1 MTELSMRFKRTL
13 FVALAGISLASVSAA
28 AVSAGEISVW
38 VWDKAFNGDTMREAG
53 AIYTAAH
60 PDTTFNV
67 DDTASQDD
75 IRAKLQTQLLAGCT
89 DGLPDIVLIQDDI
102 AQKYLQSFPGA
113 FEPLSDSIDMSVFA
127 PYKVA
132 AATLDGKSYSVPF
145 DSGVTGLFYRSDYL
159 EEAGFKAAD
168 LENITWDR
176 LVEIGT
182 AVKEKT
188 GKPLLDLDLNDT
200 GVIRMMMQSAG
211 EWYFNEDGSLHI
223 TDNAALKKSLETY
236 AKFYQADLVKPVS
249 GWAEYTGAFTSGE
262 VSTVPVGVWITA
274 TIKANADQSG
284 KWAVAPI
291 PRLDMEGSVNA
302 SNQGG
307 SSWFLLSSSDN
318 KEEAID
324 FFKTVWAGD
333 QDFYQDILIK
343 RGAVGSLLSAR
354 EGEAYK
360 ASDEFFGNAP
370 VWQNFS
376 TWLGQ
381 IPSVDYGTFTAEV
394 DAAVQAQLPTI
405 IQGGDL
411 DAALQAINDQATQ
424 QMQ

>member
-1 MTELSMRFKRTL
+1 MNRIVSRRGRMLG
-13 FVALAGISLASVSAA
+13 VALAGVSFLSVAA
-28 AVSAGEISVW
+28 ASAGEISVW
-38 VWDKAFNGDTMREAG
+38 VWDAQFNGNTMREAG
-53 AIYTAAH
+53 ELYTADH
-60 PDTTFNV
+60 PDVTFNV

-75 IRAKLQTQLLAGCT
+75 IRAKLQTQLLAGST
-89 DGLPDIVLIQDDI
+89 EGLPDIVLIQDDV

-132 AATLDGKSYSVPF
+132 AATYDGKSYSVPF

-159 EEAGFKAAD
+159 EEAGFTAQD

-176 LVEIGT
+176 LIEIGT

-211 EWYFNEDGSLHI
+211 EWYFNEDGSLNI
-223 TDNAALKKSLETY
+223 LENAPLRKALETY

-262 VSTVPVGVWITA
+262 VAVVPVGVWITA

-284 KWAVAPI
+284 LWGVAPI
-291 PRLDMEGSVNA
+291 PRLDIEGSVNA

-307 SSWFLLSSSDN
+307 SSWFVLSSSDN
-318 KEEAID
+318 KEETID
-324 FFKTVWAGD
+324 FLKTVWAENP
-333 QDFYQDILIK
+333 DFYQDILIK
-343 RGAVGSLLSAR
+343 RGAVGSLLAAR

-360 ASDEFFGNAP
+360 ASDDFFGGAP

-394 DAAVQAQLPTI
+394 DSAVQAQLPTI

-411 DAALQAINDQATQ
+411 DAALQAINEQA
-424 QMQ
+424 QMQMQ

>member
-1 MTELSMRFKRTL
+1 MNRIVSRRGRMLGM
-13 FVALAGISLASVSAA
+13 ALAGVSVLSIAA
-28 AVSAGEISVW
+28 ASAGEISVW
-38 VWDKAFNGDTMREAG
+38 VWDAQFNGNTMREAG
-53 AIYTAAH
+53 ELYTADH
-60 PDTTFNV
+60 PDVTFNV

-75 IRAKLQTQLLAGCT
+75 IRAKLQTQLLAGST
-89 DGLPDIVLIQDDI
+89 EGLPDIVLIQDDV

-132 AATLDGKSYSVPF
+132 AATYDGKSYSVPF

-159 EEAGFKAAD
+159 EEAAFTAQD

-176 LVEIGT
+176 LIEIGT

-211 EWYFNEDGSLHI
+211 EWYFNEDGSLNI
-223 TDNAALKKSLETY
+223 LENAPLRKALETY

-262 VSTVPVGVWITA
+262 VAVVPVGVWITA

-284 KWAVAPI
+284 LWGVAPI
-291 PRLDMEGSVNA
+291 PRLDIEGSVNA

-307 SSWFLLSSSDN
+307 SSWFVLSSSDN
-318 KEEAID
+318 KEETID
-324 FFKTVWAGD
+324 FLKTVWAENP
-333 QDFYQDILIK
+333 DFYQDILIK
-343 RGAVGSLLSAR
+343 RGAVGSLLAAR

-360 ASDEFFGNAP
+360 ASDDFFGGAP

-394 DAAVQAQLPTI
+394 DSAVQAQLPTI

-411 DAALQAINDQATQ
+411 DAALQAINEQAQQ

>member
-1 MTELSMRFKRTL
+1 MTRLSTGWKRATA
-13 FVALAGISLASVSAA
+13 VALASVSLFTVAA
-28 AVSAGEISVW
+28 ASASAGEISVW

-60 PDTTFNV
+60 PETTFNV

-75 IRAKLQTQLLAGCT
+75 IRAKLQTQLLAGST
-89 DGLPDIVLIQDDI
+89 EGLPDIVLIQDDI

-159 EEAGFKAAD
+159 EQAGFTAAD

-176 LVEIGT
+176 LVEIGKT
-182 AVKEKT
+182 VKEKT
-188 GKPLLDLDLNDT
+188 GKQLLDLDLNDT

-211 EWYFNEDGSLHI
+211 EWYFHEDGSLHI
-223 TDNAALKKSLETY
+223 TDNAALKKALETY

-249 GWAEYTGAFTSGE
+249 GWAEYTGAFTGGE
-262 VSTVPVGVWITA
+262 VAVVPVGVWITA

-284 KWAVAPI
+284 KWGVAPI

-333 QDFYQDILIK
+333 KDFYQDILIK

-354 EGEAYK
+354 EGDAYK
-360 ASDEFFGNAP
+360 ASDDFFGGAP

-394 DAAVQAQLPTI
+394 DSAVQAQLPTI

>member
-1 MTELSMRFKRTL
+1 MIRITSRWRNTL
-13 FVALAGISLASVSAA
+13 AVALTGVSLFSVTAA
-28 AVSAGEISVW
+28 AAGEISVW

-53 AIYTAAH
+53 ALYTKDH

-75 IRAKLQTQLLAGCT
+75 IRAKLQTQLLAGST
-89 DGLPDIVLIQDDI
+89 EGLPDIVLIQDDV

-113 FEPLSDSIDMSVFA
+113 FEPLSDAIDMSVFA

-132 AATLDGKSYSVPF
+132 AATFDGKSYSVPF

-159 EEAGFKAAD
+159 EAAGFKAAD

-176 LVEIGT
+176 LIEIGT
-182 AVKEKT
+182 EVKAKT
-188 GKPLLDLDLNDT
+188 GHMLLDLDLNDT
-200 GVIRMMMQSAG
+200 GVVRMMMQSAG
-211 EWYFNEDGSLHI
+211 EWYFNADGSLHI

-262 VSTVPVGVWITA
+262 VAVVPVGVWITA

-284 KWAVAPI
+284 KWGVAPI

-307 SSWFLLSSSDN
+307 SSWFVLSSSDN
-318 KEEAID
+318 KEEVID
-324 FFKTVWAGD
+324 FLKTVWAGNP
-333 QDFYQDILIK
+333 DFYQDILIK
-343 RGAVGSLLSAR
+343 RGAVGSLLAAR
-354 EGEAYK
+354 EGAAYK
-360 ASDEFFGNAP
+360 ESDDFFGGAP

-394 DAAVQAQLPTI
+394 DSAVQAQLPGI
-405 IQGGDL
+405 IKGGDL
-411 DAALQAINDQATQ
+411 DAALQAINDQAQQ

>member
-1 MTELSMRFKRTL
+1 MNRIVSRRGRMLG
-13 FVALAGISLASVSAA
+13 VALAGVSFLSVAA
-28 AVSAGEISVW
+28 ASAGEISVW
-38 VWDKAFNGDTMREAG
+38 VWDAQFNGNTMREAG
-53 AIYTAAH
+53 ELYTADH
-60 PDTTFNV
+60 PDVTFNV

-75 IRAKLQTQLLAGCT
+75 IRAKLQTQLLAGST
-89 DGLPDIVLIQDDI
+89 EGLPDIVLIQDDV

-132 AATLDGKSYSVPF
+132 AATYDGKSYSVPF

-159 EEAGFKAAD
+159 EEAAFTAQD

-176 LVEIGT
+176 LIEIGT

-211 EWYFNEDGSLHI
+211 EWYFNEDGSLNI
-223 TDNAALKKSLETY
+223 LENAPLRKALETY

-262 VSTVPVGVWITA
+262 VAVVPVGVWITA

-284 KWAVAPI
+284 LWGVAPI
-291 PRLDMEGSVNA
+291 PRLDIEGSVNA

-307 SSWFLLSSSDN
+307 SSWFVLSSSDN
-318 KEEAID
+318 KEETID
-324 FFKTVWAGD
+324 FLKTVWAENP
-333 QDFYQDILIK
+333 DFYQDILIK
-343 RGAVGSLLSAR
+343 RGAVGSLLAAR

-360 ASDEFFGNAP
+360 ASDDFFGGAP

-394 DAAVQAQLPTI
+394 DSAVQAQLPTI

-411 DAALQAINDQATQ
+411 DAALQAINEQAQQ

>member
-1 MTELSMRFKRTL
+1 MIRNTSRSRSILAM
-13 FVALAGISLASVSAA
+13 ALAGISLLTVTAA
-28 AVSAGEISVW
+28 SAGDISVW

-60 PDTTFNV
+60 PDVTVTV
-67 DDTASQDD
+67 DDSASQDD
-75 IRAKLQTQLLAGCT
+75 IRAKLQTQLLAGST

-113 FEPLSDSIDMSVFA
+113 FEPLSDSIDMAAFA

-132 AATLDGKSYSVPF
+132 AATYDGKSYSVPF

-159 EEAGFKAAD
+159 EEAGFTAAD

-182 AVKEKT
+182 TVKEKT
-188 GKPLLDLDLNDT
+188 GHLLLDLDLNDT
-200 GVIRMMMQSAG
+200 GLIRMMMQSAG

-223 TDNAALKKSLETY
+223 TDNAALKKAIETY

-262 VSTVPVGVWITA
+262 VAAVPVGVWITA

-284 KWAVAPI
+284 LWAIAPI

-307 SSWFLLSSSDN
+307 SSWFVLSSSDN
-318 KEEAID
+318 KEETID
-324 FFKTVWAGD
+324 FLKTVWAENV
-333 QDFYQDILIK
+333 DFYQDILIK
-343 RGAVGSLLSAR
+343 RGAVGSLLAAR
-354 EGEAYK
+354 EGEAFK
-360 ASDEFFGNAP
+360 ASDEFFGGAP

-394 DAAVQAQLPTI
+394 DAAVQAQLPGI

>member
-1 MTELSMRFKRTL
+1 MNRIFSRRGRMLGLAMASISFLS
-13 FVALAGISLASVSAA
+13 VAA
-28 AVSAGEISVW
+28 ASAGEISVW

-53 AIYTAAH
+53 ALYTADH
-60 PDTTFNV
+60 PDVTFNV

-75 IRAKLQTQLLAGCT
+75 IRAKLQTQLLAGST
-89 DGLPDIVLIQDDI
+89 EGLPDIVLIQDDI

-113 FEPLSDSIDMSVFA
+113 FEPLSDAIDMSVFA

-132 AATLDGKSYSVPF
+132 AATHDGKSYSVPF
-145 DSGVTGLFYRSDYL
+145 DSGVTGLFYRSDFL
-159 EEAGFKAAD
+159 EEAGFKPAD

-182 AVKEKT
+182 EVKAKI

-200 GVIRMMMQSAG
+200 GVVRMMMQSAG
-211 EWYFNEDGSLHI
+211 EWYFNADGSLHI
-223 TDNAALKKSLETY
+223 TDNAALKKALETY
-236 AKFYQADLVKPVS
+236 AKLYQADLVKPVS

-262 VSTVPVGVWITA
+262 VAVVPVGVWITA

-284 KWAVAPI
+284 LWGVAPI
-291 PRLDMEGSVNA
+291 PRLDIEGSVNA

-307 SSWFLLSSSDN
+307 SSWFVLSSSDN
-318 KEEAID
+318 KDEVID
-324 FFKTVWAGD
+324 FLKTVWAGNT
-333 QDFYQDILIK
+333 DFYQDILIK
-343 RGAVGSLLSAR
+343 RGAVGSLLAAR
-354 EGEAYK
+354 EGAAYK
-360 ASDEFFGNAP
+360 ASDEFFGGAP

-394 DAAVQAQLPTI
+394 DAAVASQLPGI

-411 DAALQAINDQATQ
+411 DAALQAINDQAQQ

>member
-1 MTELSMRFKRTL
+1 MIRNTSRSRIFA
-13 FVALAGISLASVSAA
+13 VALTGVSLLTVAA
-28 AVSAGEISVW
+28 ASAGEISVW

-53 AIYTAAH
+53 AIYTAAN
-60 PDTTFNV
+60 PDVTINV

-75 IRAKLQTQLLAGCT
+75 IRAKLQTQLLAGST
-89 DGLPDIVLIQDDI
+89 EGLPDIVLIQDDI

-113 FEPLSDSIDMSVFA
+113 FEPLSDAIDMSVFA

-132 AATLDGKSYSVPF
+132 AATYDGKSYSVPF

-159 EEAGFKAAD
+159 EQAGFTGAD

-176 LVEIGT
+176 LIEIG
-182 AVKEKT
+182 AEVKAAT
-188 GKPLLDLDLNDT
+188 GKQLLDLDLNDT
-200 GVIRMMMQSAG
+200 GLVRMMMQSAG
-211 EWYFNEDGSLHI
+211 QWYFNADGSLNI

-262 VSTVPVGVWITA
+262 VAVVPVGVWITA

-284 KWAVAPI
+284 LWGVAPI

-307 SSWFLLSSSDN
+307 SSWFVLSSSDN
-318 KEEAID
+318 KEETID
-324 FFKTVWAGD
+324 FLKTVWAENP
-333 QDFYQDILIK
+333 DFYQDILIK
-343 RGAVGSLLSAR
+343 RGAVGSLLAAR
-354 EGEAYK
+354 DGDAFK
-360 ASDEFFGNAP
+360 ASDEFFGGAP

-394 DAAVQAQLPTI
+394 DAAVQAQMPTI

-411 DAALQAINDQATQ
+411 DAALQAIAEQAQQ

>member
-1 MTELSMRFKRTL
+1 MIRNTSRSRIFA
-13 FVALAGISLASVSAA
+13 VALTGVSLLTVAA
-28 AVSAGEISVW
+28 ASAGEISVW

-53 AIYTAAH
+53 AIYTAAN
-60 PDTTFNV
+60 PDVTINV

-75 IRAKLQTQLLAGCT
+75 IRAKLQTQLLAGST
-89 DGLPDIVLIQDDI
+89 EGLPDIVLIQDDI

-113 FEPLSDSIDMSVFA
+113 FEPLSDAIDMSVFA

-132 AATLDGKSYSVPF
+132 AATYDGKSYSVPF

-159 EEAGFKAAD
+159 EQAGFTGAD

-176 LVEIGT
+176 LIEIGT
-182 AVKEKT
+182 AVKEAT
-188 GKPLLDLDLNDT
+188 GKQLLDLDLNDT
-200 GVIRMMMQSAG
+200 GLVRMMMQSAG
-211 EWYFNEDGSLHI
+211 EWYFNEDGSLNI

-262 VSTVPVGVWITA
+262 VAVVPVGVWITA

-284 KWAVAPI
+284 LWGVAPI

-307 SSWFLLSSSDN
+307 SSWFVLSSSDN
-318 KEEAID
+318 KEETID
-324 FFKTVWAGD
+324 FLKTVWAENP
-333 QDFYQDILIK
+333 DFYQDILIK
-343 RGAVGSLLSAR
+343 RGAVGSLLAAR
-354 EGEAYK
+354 EGDAFK
-360 ASDEFFGNAP
+360 ASDEFFGGAP

-394 DAAVQAQLPTI
+394 DAAVQAQMPTI
-405 IQGGDL
+405 IEGGDL
-411 DAALQAINDQATQ
+411 DAALQAIAEQAQQ

>member
-1 MTELSMRFKRTL
+1 MTRIATRWHRKLA
-13 FVALAGISLASVSAA
+13 VALTGISLLTVAA
-28 AVSAGEISVW
+28 ASAGEISVW

-53 AIYTAAH
+53 ALYTADH
-60 PDTTFNV
+60 PDVTLNV

-75 IRAKLQTQLLAGCT
+75 IRAKLQTQLLAGST
-89 DGLPDIVLIQDDI
+89 EGLPDIVLIQDDI

-159 EEAGFKAAD
+159 EEAGFTAED
-168 LENITWDR
+168 LNNITWDR
-176 LVEIGT
+176 LIEIGT
-182 AVKEKT
+182 EVKAKT
-188 GKPLLDLDLNDT
+188 GHLLLDLDLNDS
-200 GVIRMMMQSAG
+200 GLIRMMMQSAG

-223 TDNAALKKSLETY
+223 TDNDALKKALETY

-262 VSTVPVGVWITA
+262 VAVVPVGVWITA

-284 KWAVAPI
+284 KWGVAPI

-307 SSWFLLSSSDN
+307 SSWFVLASSDN
-318 KEEAID
+318 KEETID
-324 FFKTVWAGD
+324 FLKTVWAGNT
-333 QDFYQDILIK
+333 DFYQDILIK
-343 RGAVGSLLSAR
+343 RGAVGSLLAAR
-354 EGEAYK
+354 EGDAYE
-360 ASDEFFGNAP
+360 ASDDFFGGAP

-381 IPSVDYGTFTAEV
+381 IPAVDYGTFTAEV
-394 DAAVQAQLPTI
+394 DSALQAQLPAI
-405 IQGGDL
+405 IEGGDI
-411 DAALQAINDQATQ
+411 DAALQAIEEQAQQ

>member
-1 MTELSMRFKRTL
+1 MNRTNSRHARL
-13 FVALAGISLASVSAA
+13 LALAFAGVSLASVAA
-28 AVSAGEISVW
+28 ASAGEISVW

-60 PDTTFNV
+60 PDVTFNV
-67 DDTASQDD
+67 DDSASQDD
-75 IRAKLQTQLLAGCT
+75 IRAKLQTQLLAGST
-89 DGLPDIVLIQDDI
+89 EGLPDIVLIQDDV

-132 AATLDGKSYSVPF
+132 AATYDGKSYSVPF
-145 DSGVTGLFYRSDYL
+145 DSGVTGLFYRADYL
-159 EEAGFKAAD
+159 KEAGFAPAD

-176 LVEIGT
+176 LIEIGT
-182 AVKEKT
+182 TVKEKT
-188 GKPLLDLDLNDT
+188 GHLLVDLDLNDT
-200 GVIRMMMQSAG
+200 GLIRMMMQSAG

-223 TDNAALKKSLETY
+223 TDNPALKKSIETY

-262 VSTVPVGVWITA
+262 VAAVPVGVWITA

-284 KWAVAPI
+284 LWGVAPI
-291 PRLDMEGSVNA
+291 PRLDFEGSVNA

-307 SSWFLLSSSDN
+307 SSWFVLSSSDN
-318 KEEAID
+318 KEETID
-324 FFKTVWAGD
+324 FLKTVWAENP
-333 QDFYQDILIK
+333 DFYQDILIK
-343 RGAVGSLLSAR
+343 RGAVGSLLAAR
-354 EGEAYK
+354 EGDAYK
-360 ASDEFFGNAP
+360 ATDEFFGGAP

-394 DAAVQAQLPTI
+394 DAAVQAQLPGI
-405 IQGGDL
+405 IDGGDL
-411 DAALQAINDQATQ
+411 DTALQAINDQASQ

>member
-1 MTELSMRFKRTL
+1 MTDMSMRWKRTL
-13 FVALAGISLASVSAA
+13 CVALTGISIVTVAA
-28 AVSAGEISVW
+28 ASASAGEISVW

-53 AIYTAAH
+53 EIYTKAH
-60 PDTTFNV
+60 PETTFNV

-75 IRAKLQTQLLAGCT
+75 IRAKLQTQLLAGST
-89 DGLPDIVLIQDDI
+89 EGLPDIVLIQDDI

-168 LENITWDR
+168 LENITWDQ
-176 LVEIGT
+176 LVEIGKT
-182 AVKEKT
+182 VKEKT
-188 GKPLLDLDLNDT
+188 GKQLLDLDMNDT

-236 AKFYQADLVKPVS
+236 AKLYQADLVKPVS
-249 GWAEYTGAFTSGE
+249 GWAEYTGAFTGGE
-262 VSTVPVGVWITA
+262 VAVVPVGVWITA
-274 TIKANADQSG
+274 TIKANPDQSG
-284 KWAVAPI
+284 KWGVAPI
-291 PRLDMEGSVNA
+291 PRLDLEGSVNA

-324 FFKTVWAGD
+324 FFKTVWAAD

-360 ASDEFFGNAP
+360 ASDEFFGGAP

-381 IPSVDYGTFTAEV
+381 IPSVSYGTFTAEV
-394 DAAVQAQLPTI
+394 DSAVAAQLPTI
-405 IQGGDL
+405 VQGGDL
-411 DAALQAINDQATQ
+411 DAALQAINDQAQQ

>member
-1 MTELSMRFKRTL
+1 MNRIASRRGLML
-13 FVALAGISLASVSAA
+13 GLALAGVSFLSVAA
-28 AVSAGEISVW
+28 ASAGEISVW

-53 AIYTAAH
+53 ALYTAEH
-60 PDTTFNV
+60 PDVTFNV

-75 IRAKLQTQLLAGCT
+75 VRAKLQTQLLAGST
-89 DGLPDIVLIQDDI
+89 EGLPDIVLIQDDI

-113 FEPLSDSIDMSVFA
+113 FEPLSDVIDMSAFA

-159 EEAGFKAAD
+159 EQAGFTAAD

-176 LVEIGT
+176 LIEIGT
-182 AVKEKT
+182 EVKAKT
-188 GKPLLDLDLNDT
+188 GKQLLDLDLNDT
-200 GVIRMMMQSAG
+200 GLIRMMMQSAG
-211 EWYFNEDGSLHI
+211 EWYFNDDGSLHI
-223 TDNAALKKSLETY
+223 TDNAALKKSIETY

-262 VSTVPVGVWITA
+262 VAVVPVGVWITA
-274 TIKANADQSG
+274 TIKANADQAG
-284 KWAVAPI
+284 MWGVAPI

-307 SSWFLLSSSDN
+307 SSWFVLSSSDN
-318 KEEAID
+318 KEEVID
-324 FFKTVWAGD
+324 FLKTVWAGD
-333 QDFYQDILIK
+333 VDFYQDILIK
-343 RGAVGSLLSAR
+343 RGAVGSLLAAR

-360 ASDEFFGNAP
+360 ATDDFFGGAP

-394 DAAVQAQLPTI
+394 DSAVQAQLPGI
-405 IQGGDL
+405 IEGGDI
-411 DAALQAINDQATQ
+411 DAALQAINDQAQQ

>member
-1 MTELSMRFKRTL
+1 MNRIVSRRGRMLG
-13 FVALAGISLASVSAA
+13 VALAGVSFLSVAA
-28 AVSAGEISVW
+28 ASAGEISVW
-38 VWDKAFNGDTMREAG
+38 VWDKAFNGYTMREAG
-53 AIYTAAH
+53 EIYTAAH
-60 PDTTFNV
+60 PDVTINV

-75 IRAKLQTQLLAGCT
+75 IRAKLQTQLLAGST
-89 DGLPDIVLIQDDI
+89 EGLPDIVLIQDDI

-113 FEPLSDSIDMSVFA
+113 FEPLSDTIDMSVFA

-132 AATLDGKSYSVPF
+132 AATYDGKSYSVPF

-159 EEAGFKAAD
+159 EEAGFTAAD

-182 AVKEKT
+182 EVKAKT
-188 GKPLLDLDLNDT
+188 GHLLLDLDLNDT
-200 GVIRMMMQSAG
+200 GLIRMMMQSAG
-211 EWYFNEDGSLHI
+211 EWYFNEDGSLNI
-223 TDNAALKKSLETY
+223 VDNAPLKKAIETY

-262 VSTVPVGVWITA
+262 VAAVPVGVWITA

-284 KWAVAPI
+284 LWAVAPI
-291 PRLDMEGSVNA
+291 PRLDIEGSVNA

-307 SSWFLLSSSDN
+307 SSWFVLASSDN
-318 KEEAID
+318 KEETID
-324 FFKTVWAGD
+324 FLKTVWAENV
-333 QDFYQDILIK
+333 DFYQDILIK
-343 RGAVGSLLSAR
+343 RGAVGSLLAAR
-354 EGEAYK
+354 EGDAYK
-360 ASDEFFGNAP
+360 ASDDFFGGAP

-381 IPSVDYGTFTAEV
+381 IPSVEYGTFTAEV
-394 DAAVQAQLPTI
+394 DSAVQAQLPTI
-405 IQGGDL
+405 IEGGDI
-411 DAALQAINDQATQ
+411 DAALQAINDQAQQ

>member
-1 MTELSMRFKRTL
+1 MNRIVSRRGRMLG
-13 FVALAGISLASVSAA
+13 VALAGVSFLSVAA
-28 AVSAGEISVW
+28 ASAGEISVW

-53 AIYTAAH
+53 ALYTADH
-60 PDTTFNV
+60 PDVTINV

-75 IRAKLQTQLLAGCT
+75 IRAKLQTQLLAGST
-89 DGLPDIVLIQDDI
+89 EGLPDIVLIQDDV

-113 FEPLSDSIDMSVFA
+113 FEPLSDTIDMSVFA

-159 EEAGFKAAD
+159 EEAGFTAAD

-182 AVKEKT
+182 EVKAKT
-188 GKPLLDLDLNDT
+188 GHLLLDLDLNDT
-200 GVIRMMMQSAG
+200 GLIRMMMQSSG
-211 EWYFNEDGSLHI
+211 EWYFNEDGSLNI
-223 TDNAALKKSLETY
+223 IDNAPLKKALETY

-262 VSTVPVGVWITA
+262 VAAVPVGVWITA

-284 KWAVAPI
+284 LWGIAPI
-291 PRLDMEGSVNA
+291 PRLDIEGSVNA

-307 SSWFLLSSSDN
+307 SSWFVLSSSDN
-318 KEEAID
+318 KEETID
-324 FFKTVWAGD
+324 FLKTVWAENP
-333 QDFYQDILIK
+333 DFYQDILIK
-343 RGAVGSLLSAR
+343 RGAVGSLLAAR
-354 EGEAYK
+354 EGEAYSQ
-360 ASDEFFGNAP
+360 SDEFFGGAP

-381 IPSVDYGTFTAEV
+381 IPAVDYGTFTAEV
-394 DAAVQAQLPTI
+394 DSAVQAQLSTI
-405 IQGGDL
+405 IGGGDL